1 VSLAIVLSRVSPAH
15 WTRCCQVLGRH
26 HNHNLLGSGH
36 SAWVSDMNREL
47 HAHLNLRSY
56 SINSS
61 CYRGCFFDS
70 MFIFVCIIFHN
81 SPINC
86 QPVYLLWFNA
96 ETVLLFLRQQ
106 PDVAHL
112 AAVYLKYASIGLPA
126 YAFNCLSR
134 CDLYPTKGTRLTFF
148 KSIFPVTGSLC
159 SSYPDYPRGRAN

>member
-1 VSLAIVLSRVSPAH
+1 VSLAIVSFRVSPAH

-26 HNHNLLGSGH
+26 HNHSLSDSGH
-36 SAWVSDMNREL
+36 SAWVSDLNREP
-47 HAHLNLRSY
+47 HAHFCAHIPLILAVIVAASL
-56 SINSS
+56 IVCSS
-61 CYRGCFFDS
+61 LPASFS
-70 MFIFVCIIFHN
+70 TT
-81 SPINC
+81 SINC

-96 ETVLLFLRQQ
+96 ETILLFLRQQ

-159 SSYPDYPRGRAN
+159 GSYPDYPRGRAH